1 MYSAFKK
8 TVLLFNNISIVE
20 LTKCLYEKKTAYRQN
35 STKQCRKSQVAKI
48 M

>member
-20 LTKCLYEKKTAYRQN
+20 LTKCLYEKKQPIDKTPQN
-35 STKQCRKSQVAKI
+35 SVESPKLQK
-48 M
+48 